1 VVGTER
7 NDGLSSQLAKG
18 RRGLARQAERYTR
31 SAFERSRQHAVLGD
45 AFRSNPR
52 TVAFR
57 SSVAS
62 ERGAL
67 EKVRERGGR
76 ADQQARWSQSRD
88 RESLDYRNAAARTW
102 QPISAAAFGRDP
114 GMPYSRRQTPAGDP
128 DRRGHASGWREA
140 RTWSTSV
147 SHQGPRIIKALG
159 DVSDKFK

>member
-76 ADQQARWSQSRD
+76 ADQQARWSQTATASRSIVETLLHELGN
-88 RESLDYRNAAARTW
+88 RYQPRLLVETLECRTVGGK
-102 QPISAAAFGRDP
+102 PPP
-114 GMPYSRRQTPAGDP
+114 GIRTDGGMQVDGV
-128 DRRGHASGWREA
+128 RRGLGEPRCHTKDRSLIEA
-140 RTWSTSV
+140 LDDS
-147 SHQGPRIIKALG
+147 
-159 DVSDKFK
+159 SDKFK